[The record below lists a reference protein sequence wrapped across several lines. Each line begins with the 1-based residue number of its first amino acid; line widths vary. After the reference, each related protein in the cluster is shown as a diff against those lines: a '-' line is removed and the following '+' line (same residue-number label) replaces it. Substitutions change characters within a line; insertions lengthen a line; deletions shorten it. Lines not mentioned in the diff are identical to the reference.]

1 MSIGTALWRIIGQ
14 SAGVILIPSKTIK
27 EHLSLSDMTIALDAP
42 LTAGNRF
49 LARFGIR
56 PEDKMPTS
64 LMFSNMFM
72 SGIGIG
78 MIRVCAFTL
87 FLNYWAAE
95 QLALIAI
102 LIAAVGMP
110 VTLLIDRLTHRFAVR
125 NYLFTII
132 GVILVSLIMMR
143 LLLGVSSNPYLIF
156 TLPLFFE
163 LVYMLF
169 SLQFVALLSRLLNVR
184 QTKRLSGIARS
195 GEFLAEMAGG
205 VLVVFLLNFIRVQ
218 DLLIVAMFT
227 TFIVFGIVK
236 YTVSHYRSTLYISA
250 DDIPSGELR
259 LLGMLRLPYVRLITF
274 CYIAYMFAYFFLD
287 VAFYDYASRQ
297 FGGENSMAAFIAQ
310 FYAVSGFL
318 TMLVMII
325 VFAPF
330 LRKFGILAGAITFP
344 VVILIGSTAVT
355 VMEFSG
361 FEAATIFT
369 VMVVTNAARFILQS
383 AIWKSSVTIL
393 FQVLPDRQRSQG
405 IALTEGVIDPVAGGF
420 AGICLYVLTTQI
432 GLEPKL
438 FLIVLSLL
446 MLMWI
451 VIGFFVRRLYLSNL
465 VVNIQKRRLGEMA
478 LSDLD
483 NASLELIK
491 GGLKSPYP
499 AEIFYCLNLLEEME
513 HPEITELIKAL
524 LDHKNRDVRLD
535 ILRRIA
541 SLNIQP
547 LTNRVLERVKEEP
560 DPMVTGQALK
570 TYAALGP
577 ADTTDRLLPY
587 LDTSHQY
594 IRKGALIGVLCF
606 DRDNEI
612 ANRYLLDSVRSQD
625 SNERLFAAEVI
636 GETPTPL
643 FSGYLVE
650 LLEDTDPKILER
662 AIVAAGHLQDP
673 RLASILVEKLSI
685 TSLQGTTSLSLR
697 HFGKAALYDLDIGLA
712 SPEATRQEK
721 NHIIETIKGIGG
733 GQAIEILLRH
743 VEIEQPELRHQIHLN
758 LAKLHFQA
766 DPDDQYIFVNSLAEE
781 VQVITSLLSA
791 MEDLRDKPRFET
803 LHAALAR
810 ELEVRRDSMLL
821 LISFLFPSIVMLNAR
836 ANIDSMVIERR
847 VFALEVLDNLLTG
860 EIKKIVLPLLDDL
873 TIAERL
879 EQMSIQFPQKK
890 MSAEERFH
898 DIVDN
903 HFDHAFFWTRS
914 CMLLQIGESESA
926 RHLEQVEKGLLD
938 RESVVRE
945 TAVWCLSKLKPPGL
959 RKTLST
965 YIRDQSVQVR
975 NLAKTIRA
983 TLPAP
988 DPAG

>member
-1 MSIGTALWRIIGQ
+1 MGI
-14 SAGVILIPSKTIK
+14 ILIPSITIK
-27 EHLSLSDMTIALDAP
+27 GHLSLSDMAVAPGAP
-42 LTAGNRF
+42 LTAGDRF
-49 LARFGIR
+49 LARLGIR
-56 PEDKMPTS
+56 PDDKTPTS

-110 VTLLIDRLTHRFAVR
+110 MTLLIDRLTHRFAVR

-132 GVILVSLIMMR
+132 GIILAGLITMR
-143 LLLGVSSNPYLIF
+143 LLLGVSSSPYLIF

-205 VLVVFLLNFIRVQ
+205 FLVVLLLKFIQVQ

-227 TFIVFGIVK
+227 TFIVFGIIS
-236 YTVSHYRSTLYISA
+236 YTVSHYRSTLYVSA
-250 DDIPSGELR
+250 GDIPSGELR
-259 LLGMLRLPYVRLITF
+259 LLGLFRLPYVRLITF
-274 CYIAYMFAYFFLD
+274 CYVAYMFAYFFLD

-297 FGGENSMAAFIAQ
+297 FDDQNSLAAFIAQ

-330 LRKFGILAGAITFP
+330 LRKFGILAGVITFP
-344 VVILIGSTAVT
+344 VVIFIGSTAVT
-355 VMEFSG
+355 AMEFSG
-361 FEAATIFT
+361 FEAAAIFI
-369 VMVVTNAARFILQS
+369 VMVVTNASRFVLQS

-420 AGICLYVLTTQI
+420 AGICLYVLTTQF
-432 GLEPKL
+432 GLEPKS
-438 FLIVLSLL
+438 FLIVLSAL

-451 VIGFFVRRLYLSNL
+451 VICFFVRRLYVSNL
-465 VVNIQKRRLGEMA
+465 VVNIQKRKLGEIA

-483 NASLELIK
+483 NASLDLIK
-491 GGLKSPYP
+491 DGLKSGYP
-499 AEIFYCLNLLEEME
+499 AEIFYCLNLLEKME
-513 HPEITELIKAL
+513 HPEITELIKTL
-524 LDHKNRDVRLD
+524 LDNHNHDVRLD
-535 ILRRIA
+535 VLRRIA

-547 LTNRVLERVKEEP
+547 LINRVLDRVGEES
-560 DPMVTGQALK
+560 DPIVRGQALK

-577 ADTTDRLLPY
+577 ADTIDRLLPY
-587 LDTSHQY
+587 LDTSDQN
-594 IRKGALIGVLCF
+594 IRKGALVGILYF
-606 DRDNEI
+606 DQDNET

-625 SNERLFAAEVI
+625 INERLFAAEVI
-636 GETPTPL
+636 AETGIPH

-650 LLEDTDPKILER
+650 LLEDIDPLIVER
-662 AIVAAGHLQDP
+662 AIVAAGNLHDP
-673 RLASILVEKLSI
+673 RLVNILVKKLAI
-685 TSLQGTTSLSLR
+685 ASLQGTTRLSLR
-697 HFGKAALYDLDIGLA
+697 HFGEAALYDLDTGLT

-721 NHIIETIKGIGG
+721 THIIETIKEIGG
-733 GQAIEILLRH
+733 EQAIEILLRH
-743 VEIEQPELRHQIHLN
+743 LEIAQPELRHRVRLS

-766 DPDDQYIFVNSLAEE
+766 EPDDQYIFVNSLDEE
-781 VQVITSLLSA
+781 VQLITWLLSA
-791 MEDLRDKPRFET
+791 MDDLRDEPRFER
-803 LHAALAR
+803 LLAALAS

-821 LISFLFPSIVMLNAR
+821 LISFLFPSIVILDTR
-836 ANIDSMVIERR
+836 ANIDSKVAELR
-847 VFALEVLDNLLTG
+847 VFALEILDNLLTS
-860 EIKKIVLPLLDDL
+860 EIKQTVLPLLDDL
-873 TIAERL
+873 TVAERL
-879 EQMSIQFPQKK
+879 EQMSIRFPQEK
-890 MSAEERFH
+890 MSAEARFH
-898 DIVDN
+898 DSVDN
-903 HFDHAFFWTRS
+903 HLDHAFFWTRS
-914 CMLLQIGESESA
+914 CMLYQIGESEAA
-926 RHLEQVEKGLLD
+926 RHLEQVEKGLGD
-938 RESVVRE
+938 RESVIRE

-965 YIRDQSVQVR
+965 YIGDQSVQVR
-975 NLAKTIRA
+975 NLAKAIHA

-988 DPAG
+988 DPAE